1 MGLVVPL
8 RLPPVILSEMSLVLS
23 EVNDRPFLE
32 DDTPLIADHLLI
44 PDGNDIAT
52 VLSGILLHVVGTR
65 RDGVAQA

>member
-1 MGLVVPL
+1 MN
-8 RLPPVILSEMSLVLS
+8 LVLS

-32 DDTPLIADHLLI
+32 DATPLIADHLLI
-44 PDGNDIAT
+44 PDGNDIST